1 MRKIKKIIAIV
12 LLVFILVSALKIQ
25 NIRTTYEERVSSY
38 LLNEQGYEKKE
49 IKSIKTKYNFKMPP
63 FYTIVIFEDE
73 PFVKYSYFAHNKG
86 RVKQFDYTL
95 TEEAKKRGIDESKL
109 KHYVP
114 YE

>member
-12 LLVFILVSALKIQ
+12 LLVLIIFSALKIQ
-25 NIRTTYEERVSSY
+25 NIRTTYEERVNSY

-63 FYTIVIFEDE
+63 FYTIVVFEDE
-73 PFVKYSYFAHNKG
+73 PFVKYGYFAHNKD
-86 RVKQFDYTL
+86 RVGQFEYTL

>member
-12 LLVFILVSALKIQ
+12 LLVLILVSALKIQ
-25 NIRTTYEERVSSY
+25 NIRTTYEERVNSY

-73 PFVKYSYFAHNKG
+73 PFVKYCYFAHNEG
-86 RVKQFDYTL
+86 RVKQFDYIL
-95 TEEAKKRGIDESKL
+95 TEEAKKIDIDESKL